1 MGPPVFPLV
10 ELPQLHGGLVRF
22 QHAGPF
28 MQSHS
33 MMESQKNGD
42 RWKMNLGSHVG
53 FNLSFCPVSQRAFQ
67 PLLTPRWLEEVSK
80 EALLTF
86 CLSHLHPIRVTI
98 TIVAWD
104 CLYLLCISFAQKH
117 ATALLSHQGSSPSSD
132 FFTTFLTWLPA
143 PRSLPISSLPSHLTN
158 QPSVPM
164 SVCMWSLLLAMPFS
178 SSTPSK
184 SYNSSDSAQF
194 HAPYRISAWFSFC
207 VWCPPSII

>member
-22 QHAGPF
+22 QHARPF

-42 RWKMNLGSHVG
+42 KWKMNLGSHVG

-86 CLSHLHPIRVTI
+86 CLSHLHSIRVTI

-104 CLYLLCISFAQKH
+104 CIYLLCISFAQKH
-117 ATALLSHQGSSPSSD
+117 ATALLSHQVSSPSSD
-132 FFTTFLTWLPA
+132 FFTTFLTWPPA
-143 PRSLPISSLPSHLTN
+143 PRSLPISPINPLSPCQCACNL
-158 QPSVPM
+158 
-164 SVCMWSLLLAMPFS
+164 C
-178 SSTPSK
+178 
-184 SYNSSDSAQF
+184 
-194 HAPYRISAWFSFC
+194 C
-207 VWCPPSII
+207 